1 LSTELKMVRYT
12 ARSKITLNEW
22 THVSVI
28 RNSITGIIHVVIDNK
43 VVDVFFSPMS
53 SIRAVPILIGKNN
66 TNTNNNTVVVKIKS
80 TNATHLIPYNFTL
93 VEEGTNLVIPYT
105 LSTSIT
111 NVSRD
116 WGATPL
122 ARVQA
127 FNNPSNDITNYYV
140 APYQHNVF
148 LHWAQGGYSIDDTFT
163 LTLDD
168 PTRKVKKVLIG
179 WFESRHA
186 VDVQIQVGGQTV
198 EMFASAVL
206 SEPFCTME
214 AVFDSTTSLGGN
226 YFNGLLDHIEI
237 YSKALTLNQIYSNYH
252 ASIENNLILHLD
264 FENIDE
270 SNNVIDKSPSALVGN
285 VLNPNNVIIVP
296 ITTPVVGEHS
306 VDERAFKSFLS
317 QNIQFTTDE
326 THIIQGNTLNNMTI
340 MAWVKPENLSAYDP
354 IISKKGVFS
363 FVLNSLGLPEL
374 RLGGNNE
381 VDLIPLP
388 IQSWMDMADYTPD
401 PRDYTGSLYRFDD
414 PTDLVSI
421 NQKDKEG
428 EGIFLEVYGG
438 ASITTGKDSK
448 SHGIRV
454 NEDQYLQTTDTQTH
468 LDLNAFTFGAW
479 VKFDDTSKENQ
490 TILSM
495 NGLQFTLNNGE
506 LSLIVS
512 SQNPVPV
519 PVTDGPGPGLRN
531 VTFKFIEESTYG
543 TPQFIIQN
551 IALMTTDGTS
561 IPYTVSLTG
570 DWGDQAPIEAI
581 FYKLSNSIADLF
593 IVDYHL
599 NNSVTYYKL
608 GNEIVLTID
617 ENFVMNQV
625 VCSYHRARYSPT
637 FDITYQSETIRVNR
651 VITGA
656 SEAATQTA
664 MF

>member
-1 LSTELKMVRYT
+1 MVRYT

-80 TNATHLIPYNFTL
+80 TNATHVIPYNFTL

-111 NVSRD
+111 NVPAS
-116 WGATPL
+116 WGSSHRAQ
-122 ARVQA
+122 VQSYT
-127 FNNPSNDITNYYV
+127 NNINYYY
-140 APYQHNVF
+140 PTTNPHNVDSF
-148 LHWAQGGYSIDDTFT
+148 WGVDAYSIDDTFT
-163 LTLDD
+163 LTLVD
-168 PTRKVKKVLIG
+168 PTKKVKKVLIG
-179 WFESRHA
+179 WYESRFA
-186 VDVQIQVGGQTV
+186 EDVQIQVGGQTV
-198 EMFASAVL
+198 DVFANTVDASIR
-206 SEPFCTME
+206 TME

-285 VLNPNNVIIVP
+285 VLNPNNVIVP

-354 IISKKGVFS
+354 IISKKSVFS

-388 IQSWMDMADYTPD
+388 IQSWMDMANYTPD

-506 LSLIVS
+506 LSLIV
-512 SQNPVPV
+512 
-519 PVTDGPGPGLRN
+519 
-531 VTFKFIEESTYG
+531 
-543 TPQFIIQN
+543 
-551 IALMTTDGTS
+551 A
-561 IPYTVSLTG
+561 
-570 DWGDQAPIEAI
+570 
-581 FYKLSNSIADLF
+581 
-593 IVDYHL
+593 
-599 NNSVTYYKL
+599 
-608 GNEIVLTID
+608 
-617 ENFVMNQV
+617 
-625 VCSYHRARYSPT
+625 
-637 FDITYQSETIRVNR
+637 
-651 VITGA
+651 
-656 SEAATQTA
+656 
-664 MF
+664 

>member
-28 RNSITGIIHVVIDNK
+28 RNPITGIIHVVIDNK
-43 VVDVFFSPMS
+43 VVDVFFSPVS
-53 SIRAVPILIGKNN
+53 SIPAVPILIGKNN
-66 TNTNNNTVVVKIKS
+66 T
-80 TNATHLIPYNFTL
+80 H
-93 VEEGTNLVIPYT
+93 
-105 LSTSIT
+105 
-111 NVSRD
+111 
-116 WGATPL
+116 
-122 ARVQA
+122 
-127 FNNPSNDITNYYV
+127 
-140 APYQHNVF
+140 
-148 LHWAQGGYSIDDTFT
+148 
-163 LTLDD
+163 
-168 PTRKVKKVLIG
+168 
-179 WFESRHA
+179 
-186 VDVQIQVGGQTV
+186 
-198 EMFASAVL
+198 
-206 SEPFCTME
+206 
-214 AVFDSTTSLGGN
+214 

-285 VLNPNNVIIVP
+285 VLNPTGVVVP

-326 THIIQGNTLNNMTI
+326 THIIQGETLNNMTI

-363 FVLNSLGLPEL
+363 FVINNLGVPEL
-374 RLGGNNE
+374 RLGSGDG
-381 VDLIPLP
+381 VDLNPLP
-388 IQSWMDMADYTPD
+388 IQSWMDMANHTPD

-428 EGIFLEVYGG
+428 EGISLEVHGG

-454 NEDQYLQTTDTQTH
+454 NEDQYLQTTDTQT
-468 LDLNAFTFGAW
+468 LDLNAFSFGAW

-506 LSLIVS
+506 LSLIV
-512 SQNPVPV
+512 
-519 PVTDGPGPGLRN
+519 
-531 VTFKFIEESTYG
+531 
-543 TPQFIIQN
+543 
-551 IALMTTDGTS
+551 A
-561 IPYTVSLTG
+561 
-570 DWGDQAPIEAI
+570 
-581 FYKLSNSIADLF
+581 
-593 IVDYHL
+593 
-599 NNSVTYYKL
+599 
-608 GNEIVLTID
+608 
-617 ENFVMNQV
+617 
-625 VCSYHRARYSPT
+625 
-637 FDITYQSETIRVNR
+637 
-651 VITGA
+651 
-656 SEAATQTA
+656 
-664 MF
+664 